1 MESTIEKMENG
12 SIWSSIWDWLKGL
25 FKKREEEAIDT
36 AMFHCSDCGNDFAG
50 QRNIADYDLNTDNL
64 TLITKYSFRKCPKC
78 GNWATTPNNYK
89 YMGQFHTEKPGMIL
103 TTQQK

>member
-1 MESTIEKMENG
+1 MENV
-12 SIWSSIWDWLKGL
+12 IEIKKNRIKDTWHWLKGL
-25 FKKREEEAIDT
+25 FHKREENNDI

-64 TLITKYSFRKCPKC
+64 TLITKYSFRKCLKC

-89 YMGQFHTEKPGMIL
+89 YMGQLHTEKPGMIL
-103 TTQQK
+103 TTHQKQ